1 LRDPSR
7 TKESEMWDMDI
18 LNMSQFVVVP
28 HRFTLFTRIALFQ
41 MWTFPIVGEW
51 RHWLGR
57 HWNRAKVYLKLA
69 LDMVT

>member
-1 LRDPSR
+1 
-7 TKESEMWDMDI
+7 
-18 LNMSQFVVVP
+18 MSICVP

-57 HWNRAKVYLKLA
+57 HWNRAKVYLKLP
-69 LDMVT
+69 LEYWSPKTI